1 MKLKRFLSCF
11 LIFACLFSLSVQAD
25 RIDEDVNETVNGK
38 IVTEYYTDDILEDS
52 SVESVAT
59 VPVTTPPE
67 VDAKS
72 VILMEASTGKVLHE
86 KDSDVVL
93 SPASITKIM
102 TMLLVVEALDNGKIS
117 MNDSVPTSEHAASMG
132 GSQIWLEAGETM
144 TVENLLKAVA
154 VGSANDAS
162 VALAEFI
169 AGSEE
174 AFVAQMNNRAK
185 ELGMTNTNFVNAC
198 GLDAEGHVTSA
209 RDVAIMSKELISHN
223 TIKQFTTIWMD
234 SLRGGETQLVNTN
247 KLVRYYLGAT
257 GLKTGTTDEAGFC
270 LSATA
275 KRDGM
280 ELIAVVMGGASSDAR
295 FNGAKALLN
304 YGFANWKIKTPEFDE
319 SSLQPIP
326 VIKGKSETV
335 NIEMEPIKS
344 ELLDSSGA
352 EDITVQA
359 DISESVEAPVEKN
372 EVVGTV
378 KVMLGDKVLNEYKV
392 YTTEKVEK
400 INVSF
405 LFSKLIQSLFA
416 T

>member
-154 VGSANDAS
+154 VGSAS
-162 VALAEFI
+162 
-169 AGSEE
+169 
-174 AFVAQMNNRAK
+174 
-185 ELGMTNTNFVNAC
+185 
-198 GLDAEGHVTSA
+198 
-209 RDVAIMSKELISHN
+209 
-223 TIKQFTTIWMD
+223 
-234 SLRGGETQLVNTN
+234 GET
-247 KLVRYYLGAT
+247 
-257 GLKTGTTDEAGFC
+257 
-270 LSATA
+270 
-275 KRDGM
+275 
-280 ELIAVVMGGASSDAR
+280 
-295 FNGAKALLN
+295 
-304 YGFANWKIKTPEFDE
+304 
-319 SSLQPIP
+319 PIP
-326 VIKGKSETV
+326 ST
-335 NIEMEPIKS
+335 
-344 ELLDSSGA
+344 SSYP
-352 EDITVQA
+352 TRC
-359 DISESVEAPVEKN
+359 
-372 EVVGTV
+372 
-378 KVMLGDKVLNEYKV
+378 Y
-392 YTTEKVEK
+392 
-400 INVSF
+400 
-405 LFSKLIQSLFA
+405 SLSGSSPTSWNA
-416 T
+416 